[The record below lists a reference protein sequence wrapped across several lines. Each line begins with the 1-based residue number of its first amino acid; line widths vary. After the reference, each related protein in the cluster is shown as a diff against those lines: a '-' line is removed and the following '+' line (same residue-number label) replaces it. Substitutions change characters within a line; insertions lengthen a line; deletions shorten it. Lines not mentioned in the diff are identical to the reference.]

1 MIVDLP
7 LMAAY
12 SDDSE
17 YNLRSVRIIA
27 RAERFFFLPKATL
40 NAWWLDG
47 LTLVKRA
54 RVWVG
59 QHRTAAVIFAVFCAA
74 TIVALMPYDRM
85 LLKSL
90 RQCAVGSH
98 FELLNRAAIELSFWG
113 DFLGFNMLVF
123 VGLGL
128 TARLRGSLFFRRL
141 LIAAVLGSVL
151 SGGLA
156 NVSRTLTGRSRPSE
170 KSELGFHG
178 PSLSA
183 NRHSFPSA
191 HSATTFGA
199 SVPVAVALPPVGIP
213 MLILSSGVAWSRMQN
228 NRHHPSDVFASVAL
242 SILLGVPLGMV
253 VRRTRRTELQ
263 VRRKRIT
270 TSVQL
275 DLAPLNPSTTIRV
288 ISGNAPHWAST
299 SVVRSLAGK

>member
-1 MIVDLP
+1 MIAGVDRLLLLP
-7 LMAAY
+7 T
-12 SDDSE
+12 
-17 YNLRSVRIIA
+17 
-27 RAERFFFLPKATL
+27 ATL
-40 NAWWLDG
+40 SAWWLDG
-47 LTLVKRA
+47 LILIKRA
-54 RVWVG
+54 RAWLG
-59 QHRTAAVIFAVFCAA
+59 QHRTAAIIFTVFCAA
-74 TIVALMPYDRM
+74 IIAVLMPYDRM

-90 RQCAVGSH
+90 RQCAAGSH
-98 FELLNRAAIELSFWG
+98 FELVNRAAIELSFWG

-128 TARLRGSLFFRRL
+128 MARLRKSLFFRRL
-141 LIAAVLGSVL
+141 LIAAVMGSVL

-156 NVSRTLTGRSRPSE
+156 NVSRMLTGRSRPSE
-170 KSELGFHG
+170 KSDLGFHG
-178 PSLSA
+178 PSLGA

-242 SILLGVPLGMV
+242 SILFGVPLGMV

-263 VRRKRIT
+263 ARRMRIT

-288 ISGNAPHWAST
+288 MSGNASHWAST
-299 SVVRSLAGK
+299 SAARSLAGK